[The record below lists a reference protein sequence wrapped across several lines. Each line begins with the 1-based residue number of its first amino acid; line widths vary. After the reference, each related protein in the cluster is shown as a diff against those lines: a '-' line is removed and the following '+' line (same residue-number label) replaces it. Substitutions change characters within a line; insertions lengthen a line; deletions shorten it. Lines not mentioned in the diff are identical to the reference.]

1 MNALI
6 TASIASLYAGPRPG
20 TLEDE
25 ALCGVSAQ
33 VLEREEGWRRIRTSY
48 RYEGWVRQEELTE
61 DPALLRRW
69 EEAPKLL
76 VWQSC
81 ADILEEARVQG
92 RCLAT
97 LVRGCLVE
105 PLDQGPDEKGW
116 RRVRLPDGRQGFTP
130 GKFLLPPVPVGGVPE
145 DEEAFR
151 EHVTKTALAYLGVQY
166 RWGGR
171 SPWGIDCSGLCFTA
185 YYLNGVS
192 IYRDA
197 KILEGFPVHAIP
209 AEQAKKGDLLFF
221 PGHVAMYLG
230 DGRFVH
236 STSHVG
242 THGVAVNSLTPGD
255 PLFRPDLLETM
266 TGAGSIF

>member
-1 MNALI
+1 M
-6 TASIASLYAGPRPG
+6 
-20 TLEDE
+20 
-25 ALCGVSAQ
+25 
-33 VLEREEGWRRIRTSY
+33 
-48 RYEGWVRQEELTE
+48 
-61 DPALLRRW
+61 
-69 EEAPKLL
+69 
-76 VWQSC
+76 
-81 ADILEEARVQG
+81 
-92 RCLAT
+92 
-97 LVRGCLVE
+97 
-105 PLDQGPDEKGW
+105 
-116 RRVRLPDGRQGFTP
+116 
-130 GKFLLPPVPVGGVPE
+130 
-145 DEEAFR
+145 
-151 EHVTKTALAYLGVQY
+151 TKTALAYLCVQY